1 MGRLKMEGTSS
12 MHSAKRMTRYCSAGF
27 KEWRAASA
35 FLPAGVVLLLVA
47 GCSILPGGAGEGAN
61 TDSAGSSSS
70 GQASEGKAD
79 MLVIDAVKSSSNEI
93 ASVKVIPAV
102 DGLAKYLHLYVTMTG
117 EQVTAAQIEA
127 ILTAATGV
135 NPDGNAWIEFSVW
148 ESQGLERL
156 TLVEQAQELGVPEE
170 YVLDDYTL
178 DLPLEWLRA
187 DYGVAP

>member
-1 MGRLKMEGTSS
+1 MKTKIL
-12 MHSAKRMTRYCSAGF
+12 
-27 KEWRAASA
+27 ASA
-35 FLPAGVVLLLVA
+35 ALSARAVLPVGAILMLVA
-47 GCSILPGGAGEGAN
+47 GCSLLPGGAGEGGG
-61 TDSAGSSSS
+61 TDSDGSSSS
-70 GQASEGKAD
+70 GQTSEDQAN
-79 MLVIDAVKSSSNEI
+79 MLVVDAVKSSSTEI
-93 ASVKVIPAV
+93 ASVKVIPAA
-102 DGLAKYLHLYVTMTG
+102 DGLAKYLHLYVTMVG

-178 DLPLEWLRA
+178 DVPLEWLRA
-187 DYGVAP
+187 EYGVAP